1 MSDNHYVSVISV
13 KNLTAGYAGETVIR
27 DISFEIPGGK
37 IFAIMV
43 RSGCGK
49 TTLFRAMVGLLKPAS
64 GEIYYGDDKMEPI
77 SEQPKI
83 EILRKI
89 GVLFQSGALFT
100 SMTVAENVAMP
111 LTQFTSLPQTVIEE
125 IVAMKLELVG
135 LQDSAK
141 KLPGE
146 LSGGMQKRAALARA
160 MALDPHILF
169 FDEPSSGLDPL
180 TSSEL
185 DETIRSINSFM
196 GTTVVLITHELR
208 SVYSVADSVILLD
221 PSEKTIIARGRPQ
234 ELEQDVS
241 DKRVRDFFHGGLN

>member
-1 MSDNHYVSVISV
+1 
-13 KNLTAGYAGETVIR
+13 
-27 DISFEIPGGK
+27 
-37 IFAIMV
+37 
-43 RSGCGK
+43 
-49 TTLFRAMVGLLKPAS
+49 MVGLLKPAS

-77 SEQPKI
+77 SDQPKI

-111 LTQFTSLPQTVIEE
+111 LNQFTSLPQTVIEE

-169 FDEPSSGLDPL
+169 FDEPSAGLDPL

>member
-1 MSDNHYVSVISV
+1 LSDNHYVSVISV
-13 KNLTAGYAGETVIR
+13 RNLTAGYAGETVIR

-37 IFAIMV
+37 VFAIMG

-77 SEQPKI
+77 SEQPKM

-111 LTQFTSLPQTVIEE
+111 LTQFTSLPQPVIEE

-169 FDEPSSGLDPL
+169 FDEPSAGLDPL

-221 PSEKTIIARGRPQ
+221 PSEKTIIARGRPL

>member
-37 IFAIMV
+37 IFAIMG

-111 LTQFTSLPQTVIEE
+111 LTQFTSLPQPVIEE

>member
-1 MSDNHYVSVISV
+1 
-13 KNLTAGYAGETVIR
+13 
-27 DISFEIPGGK
+27 
-37 IFAIMV
+37 
-43 RSGCGK
+43 
-49 TTLFRAMVGLLKPAS
+49 
-64 GEIYYGDDKMEPI
+64 
-77 SEQPKI
+77 
-83 EILRKI
+83 
-89 GVLFQSGALFT
+89 
-100 SMTVAENVAMP
+100 MTVAENVAMP
-111 LTQFTSLPQTVIEE
+111 LNQFTSLPQTVIEE

-169 FDEPSSGLDPL
+169 FDEPSAGLDPL

-208 SVYSVADSVILLD
+208 SVYSVADSVILID

>member
-1 MSDNHYVSVISV
+1 
-13 KNLTAGYAGETVIR
+13 
-27 DISFEIPGGK
+27 
-37 IFAIMV
+37 
-43 RSGCGK
+43 
-49 TTLFRAMVGLLKPAS
+49 MVGLLKPAS

-77 SEQPKI
+77 SDQPKI

>member
-13 KNLTAGYAGETVIR
+13 RNLTAGYAGETVIR

-37 IFAIMV
+37 IFAIMG

-169 FDEPSSGLDPL
+169 FDEPSAGLDPL

-221 PSEKTIIARGRPQ
+221 PSEKTIIARGRPL

>member
-1 MSDNHYVSVISV
+1 M

-37 IFAIMV
+37 IFAIMG

>member
-1 MSDNHYVSVISV
+1 LSDNHYVSVISV
-13 KNLTAGYAGETVIR
+13 RNLTAGYAGETVIR

-37 IFAIMV
+37 IFAIMG

-77 SEQPKI
+77 SEQPKM

-111 LTQFTSLPQTVIEE
+111 LTQFTSLPQPVIEE

-169 FDEPSSGLDPL
+169 FDEPSAGLDPL

-221 PSEKTIIARGRPQ
+221 PSEKTIIARGRPL

>member
-1 MSDNHYVSVISV
+1 LSDNHYVSVISV
-13 KNLTAGYAGETVIR
+13 RNLTAGYAGETVIR

-37 IFAIMV
+37 IFAIMG

-111 LTQFTSLPQTVIEE
+111 LTQFTSLPQPVIEE

-169 FDEPSSGLDPL
+169 FDEPSAGLDPL

-221 PSEKTIIARGRPQ
+221 PSEKTIIARGRPL

>member
-1 MSDNHYVSVISV
+1 VR
-13 KNLTAGYAGETVIR
+13 NLTAGYAGETVIR

-37 IFAIMV
+37 IFAIMG

-111 LTQFTSLPQTVIEE
+111 LTQFTSLPQPVIEE

-169 FDEPSSGLDPL
+169 FDEPSAGLDPL

-221 PSEKTIIARGRPQ
+221 PSEKTIIARGRPL

>member
-37 IFAIMV
+37 IFAIMG

-221 PSEKTIIARGRPQ
+221 PSKKTIIARGRPR

>member
-1 MSDNHYVSVISV
+1 LSDNHYVSVISV

-37 IFAIMV
+37 IFAIMG

>member
-1 MSDNHYVSVISV
+1 M

-37 IFAIMV
+37 IFAIMG

-111 LTQFTSLPQTVIEE
+111 LTQFTSLPQPVIEE

>member
-1 MSDNHYVSVISV
+1 MSHDHYVSVVSV
-13 KNLTAGYAGETVIR
+13 RNLTAGYAGDIIIR
-27 DISFEIPGGK
+27 DVSFEIPRGR
-37 IFAIMV
+37 IFAIMG

-49 TTLFRAMVGLLKPAS
+49 TTLFRAMVGLLKPVS
-64 GEIYYGDDKMEPI
+64 GEIYYGDEKMEPI
-77 SEQPKI
+77 SEKPKT
-83 EILRKI
+83 EILRRI

-125 IVAMKLELVG
+125 IVDTKLELVG
-135 LQDSAK
+135 LRDSAK
-141 KLPGE
+141 KLPEE

-185 DETIRSINSFM
+185 DETILSINSFM
-196 GTTVVLITHELR
+196 GTTIVLITHELR

-221 PSEKTIIARGRPQ
+221 PSEKTIIAQGKPE
-234 ELEQDVS
+234 ELKRNFS
-241 DKRVRDFFHGGLN
+241 DKRVRDFFCGGSN

>member
-1 MSDNHYVSVISV
+1 M

-37 IFAIMV
+37 IFAIMG

-125 IVAMKLELVG
+125 LVAMKLELVG

>member
-13 KNLTAGYAGETVIR
+13 RNLTAGYAGETVIR

-37 IFAIMV
+37 IFAIMG

>member
-13 KNLTAGYAGETVIR
+13 RNLTAGYAGETVIR

-37 IFAIMV
+37 IFAIMG

-111 LTQFTSLPQTVIEE
+111 LTQFTSLPQPVIEE

-169 FDEPSSGLDPL
+169 FDEPSAGLDPL

-221 PSEKTIIARGRPQ
+221 PSEKTIIASGRPR

>member
-37 IFAIMV
+37 IFAIMG

>member
-13 KNLTAGYAGETVIR
+13 RSLTAGYAGETVIR

-37 IFAIMV
+37 IFAIMG

-169 FDEPSSGLDPL
+169 FDEPSAGLDPL

-221 PSEKTIIARGRPQ
+221 PSEKNIIARGRPQ

-241 DKRVRDFFHGGLN
+241 DKRVREFFHGGLN

>member
-1 MSDNHYVSVISV
+1 
-13 KNLTAGYAGETVIR
+13 
-27 DISFEIPGGK
+27 
-37 IFAIMV
+37 
-43 RSGCGK
+43 
-49 TTLFRAMVGLLKPAS
+49 MVGLLKPAS